1 MFHNIYK
8 AKKILKR
15 ASFFF
20 SRKHF
25 TSVPNSGATRTSST
39 FQQAKPG
46 WIYKR
51 QSCQPTGTHPSP
63 RFALAWGSAAS
74 WSSLSSTYKPTLCT
88 HWSPTGITAL
98 QHWAV
103 TRGSHWL
110 VHRPPYSGTAIRK
123 ASTPCVAITTIPKQ
137 ELVSLVT
144 TKTLVIAATPGSGLV
159 QQGTRMT
166 PTRVETL
173 QNTRQ
178 IMETDPLKP

>member
-1 MFHNIYK
+1 MFYNIYN
-8 AKKILKR
+8 AELHWKKPSI
-15 ASFFF
+15 FI
-20 SRKHF
+20 SRKVF
-25 TSVPNSGATRTSST
+25 TSIPNSGVTRTSST

-63 RFALAWGSAAS
+63 RSALAWGSVVS
-74 WSSLSSTYKPTLCT
+74 WSSLSSTCKPAPCT
-88 HWSPTGITAL
+88 HWSLTGITA
-98 QHWAV
+98 QHHWAV

-110 VHRPPYSGTAIRK
+110 VHRGPYSATATRK

-144 TKTLVIAATPGSGLV
+144 TKTLVIAVIPGSGLV

-166 PTRVETL
+166 PTRVET
-173 QNTRQ
+173 
-178 IMETDPLKP
+178 